1 VTETQGDP
9 AGRAGREPGRTG
21 RVPGE
26 PGSREPGSP
35 GGPPVRLRAI
45 ALSAYGPTLLGSTGA
60 GAVSPIIAVS
70 AREMG
75 ASVGVAALLVGT
87 LGLGQLLG
95 DLPSG
100 ALAARIGERRALM
113 AAAVVEAVGMVVAA
127 LAGTVT
133 ALFSGVLVIGLAGSL
148 FGLAR
153 QAYLTEAVP
162 VAMRARALSTLGGV
176 HRIGYFIG
184 PFVGSLVISRW
195 GTESAYAV
203 GGVAS
208 VAAFVLVLVAPD
220 ITAGH
225 DARASRSG
233 VADAG
238 TIGNSGTTGN
248 SGNART
254 GGGSGSARGRT
265 RVPRSVA
272 SVLLEH
278 RHVLLTL
285 GTGAMCVAGA
295 RAIREALVP
304 LWAESVGFSPAQ
316 TSLVFGVAG
325 AVDMLLFY
333 PSGWLMDRYGRVA
346 AAVPSMLVLGL
357 GMALLPLAT
366 SLVAVTAAATVLG
379 VGNGLGA
386 GLIMTLGADASPAD
400 GRAQFLGGWRLCADL
415 GRAAGPL
422 ALSALTAVLS
432 LGASAVVLGVGAVL
446 GAGWL
451 RIWVPRHDP
460 TRPLRGRAARPG
472 PDATPGAS

>member
-1 VTETQGDP
+1 MTEISGETPPEQG
-9 AGRAGREPGRTG
+9 G
-21 RVPGE
+21 
-26 PGSREPGSP
+26 
-35 GGPPVRLRAI
+35 RLRAI

-60 GAVSPIIAVS
+60 GAVSPIVAVS
-70 AREMG
+70 ARELG
-75 ASVGVAALLVGT
+75 ASVGVAALLVAMMGV
-87 LGLGQLLG
+87 GQLLG

-100 ALAARIGERRALM
+100 ALAARIGERRALL
-113 AAAVVEAVGMVVAA
+113 AAAVIEAVGMLLAA
-127 LAGTVT
+127 LAGGLVQ
-133 ALFSGVLVIGLAGSL
+133 LFAGVLVIGLAGSL

-162 VAMRARALSTLGGV
+162 VALRARALSTLGGV
-176 HRIGYFIG
+176 HRIGYFVG
-184 PFVGSLVISRW
+184 PFIGSLVIGRW
-195 GTESAYAV
+195 GIGSAYAIGV
-203 GGVAS
+203 VAS
-208 VAAFVLVLVAPD
+208 AAAFTLVLLAPD
-220 ITAGH
+220 ITARH
-225 DARASRSG
+225 DEGALRS
-233 VADAG
+233 A
-238 TIGNSGTTGN
+238 
-248 SGNART
+248 
-254 GGGSGSARGRT
+254 
-265 RVPRSVA
+265 PRSVA
-272 SVLLEH
+272 SVLLQH

-325 AVDMLLFY
+325 AIDMALFY

-379 VGNGLGA
+379 IGNGLGA

-422 ALSALTAVLS
+422 VLSGLSAVMT
-432 LGASAVVLGVGAVL
+432 LGASAVVLGAGAVV

-451 RIWVPRHDP
+451 RLWVPRHDP
-460 TRPLRGRAARPG
+460 TRRGTGGRPRAAPEA
-472 PDATPGAS
+472 P